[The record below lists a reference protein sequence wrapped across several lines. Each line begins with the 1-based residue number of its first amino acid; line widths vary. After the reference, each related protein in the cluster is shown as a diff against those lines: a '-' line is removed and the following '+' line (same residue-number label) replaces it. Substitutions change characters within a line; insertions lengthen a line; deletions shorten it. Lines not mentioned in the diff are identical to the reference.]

1 MAKFGIKGLYRK
13 QESGWFYY
21 QPPTPEGGGGR
32 PRAVAL
38 GTQDLVKAIEKVREM
53 AGESRILAAA
63 RKGTLEEVLPIY
75 YREKGED
82 EKSTRLQREVVLNGF
97 RAIVGNIRV
106 GELTAETVRDW
117 RDHLREFGGGK
128 EKKAK
133 GLSPSSLKSYTI
145 VLKAFVKWA
154 GEAGYLKGDPMKKV
168 GRRQVAVKST
178 RVQDFLTV
186 DERELLLAGVAE
198 EETSEEAEFIVW
210 FGFFTGLRD
219 GEMLAMTRKWLW
231 ISDDWSRG
239 TLTVQD
245 TEITFNDAAR
255 ARGMWSAKGK
265 RKRVIPLAPRLLE
278 WLRGYG
284 LREPFMLAP
293 QKPLWPAEDKNSKRY
308 DAKKAL
314 AGLARRVGVRKLNYH
329 ILRHSFGTHLAM
341 KGVPMVEIAALLGD
355 TVSVTEEHYVG
366 FSPSRVSPV
375 GLL

>member
-1 MAKFGIKGLYRK
+1 MAKFGIKGLYQKR
-13 QESGWFYY
+13 GWFYY
-21 QPPTPEGGGGR
+21 QPPTPENGSAR
-32 PRAVAL
+32 PRAAAL
-38 GTQDLVKAIEKVREM
+38 ETQDLVKAIGKVREL
-53 AGESRILAAA
+53 AGDARILAAA

-97 RAIVGNIRV
+97 REIVGNVRV
-106 GELTAETVRDW
+106 SEITAETVRDW

-128 EKKAK
+128 VKKEK

-154 GEAGYLKGDPMKKV
+154 GDAGYLRGDPMKRV

-178 RVQDFLTV
+178 RVQEFLGL
-186 DERELLLAGVAE
+186 DERELLLAGAQA
-198 EETSEEAEFIVW
+198 EETSEEVQFIVW
-210 FGFFTGLRD
+210 FGFFTGMRD

-231 ISDDWSRG
+231 VSDDWSRG
-239 TLTVQD
+239 TVTVQD
-245 TEITFNDAAR
+245 TEIVFNDAGKT
-255 ARGMWSAKGK
+255 RGMWSAKGK

-284 LREPFMLAP
+284 MREPFMLAP
-293 QKPLWPAEDKNSKRY
+293 QKPLWPAQDGNSKRF
-308 DAKKAL
+308 DAKKGL
-314 AGLARRVGVRKLNYH
+314 AGLARRAGVRKLNYH

-355 TVSVTEEHYVG
+355 TVAVTEEHYVG